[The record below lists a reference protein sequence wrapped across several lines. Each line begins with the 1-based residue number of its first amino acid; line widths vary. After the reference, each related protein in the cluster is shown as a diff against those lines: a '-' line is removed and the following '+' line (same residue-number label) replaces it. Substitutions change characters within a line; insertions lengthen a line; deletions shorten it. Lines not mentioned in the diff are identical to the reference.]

1 MYQLF
6 LLLFFSWAVRATTF
20 DYSRSTDNLKRDLIK
35 ELYKIEAIQIKNVH
49 LKSGLLTPL
58 YFDMRIVISHY
69 EILGLLT
76 HLMRERVSESA
87 FDLIC
92 GVPYGAI
99 PLTTAIAIFG
109 KYPMIMLRKEAKG
122 YGNKKLIEGV
132 FKKGDSCAL
141 IEDVITTGSSI
152 MESIEKLESEGLTI
166 KDIFVVIDREQ
177 DGIAHVQ
184 KYGYKVH
191 ALFTVSEVLQIL
203 FDENIISHEQCNAIK
218 QGYYA

>member
-1 MYQLF
+1 
-6 LLLFFSWAVRATTF
+6 
-20 DYSRSTDNLKRDLIK
+20 
-35 ELYKIEAIQIKNVH
+35 
-49 LKSGLLTPL
+49 
-58 YFDMRIVISHY
+58 
-69 EILGLLT
+69 
-76 HLMRERVSESA
+76 MRERVSESA